1 MWVVIRHQVASCSQ
15 SSEGCVRKYS
25 PRRVIHIILYFDS
38 EILGWDSL
46 PAALPG
52 LLGIASKAER
62 SSNTLTEIPIHSFY
76 FFLPV
81 SS

>member
-38 EILGWDSL
+38 EILGWDSP

-52 LLGIASKAER
+52 RGFELFQILLPCAQ
-62 SSNTLTEIPIHSFY
+62 
-76 FFLPV
+76 
-81 SS
+81 